1 MVAKKVAWPH
11 DNVLGGVTRQRVTYD
26 QLSLTQFIQ
35 LFTRNI
41 LDESDAKIREQM
53 LWYMNDLMED
63 ATDFSWASAKA
74 AHAVLLCEMER
85 GTVCW
90 SDTNRIDR
98 IRRAHAQK
106 HSSGKQ
112 NWVKKDQ
119 DGKKPWYCKLY
130 QTGQC
135 QFHRD
140 HEYAGKIQRH
150 ICSFCLSQG
159 RISGHPEK
167 ECQNSKFKNSKN
179 VSGAAQN
186 Q

>member
-1 MVAKKVAWPH
+1 MAWPH
-11 DNVLGGVTRQRVTYD
+11 DSVLGGVTRQRITYD

-35 LFTRNI
+35 GFTRNI
-41 LDESDAKIREQM
+41 LDESDPKSREQM
-53 LWYMNDLMED
+53 LWYLNDLMED

-90 SDTNRIDR
+90 SDTSRIDR

-106 HSSGKQ
+106 HCHFGKQ
-112 NWVKKDQ
+112 NWGRKDQ
-119 DGKKPWYCKLY
+119 DVKKPWYCKLY
-130 QTGQC
+130 QTGKC
-135 QFHRD
+135 QFSKD
-140 HEYAGKIQRH
+140 HEYGGKIH
-150 ICSFCLSQG
+150 KHVCSFCLSQG

-167 ECQNSKFKNSKN
+167 ECQSVKHHIPKNKI
-179 VSGAAQN
+179 GAAQT